1 MVSKT
6 ENVKEIVE
14 REGAVNFWQGKTPCW
29 EMCHCSEAIKSECP
43 ATKYPSL
50 PCWEI
55 EGTYCKLT
63 DDGTSG
69 KDISICQRCRVYR
82 RWGENK
88 PIELKLSGKGI
99 DSFRRFLR
107 EKTEEVYMEGSAP
120 FDGDS
125 ALSESKERPFINI
138 SRRRHEMYMNRL
150 DEIIDKR
157 TEEGGSLTK
166 VLGDI
171 QAEYDWLPVD
181 ALEHVGERLEIPSSK
196 VYRTAILGK
205 GLSVIPR
212 DRHRIEGS
220 VCIVDILRYYLDFLQ
235 HDLCGKCLPCREGM
249 RQMYNI
255 VTDIGSGE
263 GDDAS
268 VGLLRETAEWVA
280 ELSACSQ
287 GTIAA
292 NVVLTALDD
301 YQDQFEEHIHL
312 HKCPTGVCAVSA
324 EER

>member
-1 MVSKT
+1 MIAKIEDVRGI
-6 ENVKEIVE
+6 EE
-14 REGAVNFWQGKTPCW
+14 RESAPDFWQGKTPCW
-29 EMCHCSEAIKSECP
+29 EMCHCSEVIKSECP

-69 KDISICQRCRVYR
+69 KDISICRRCRVYK

-107 EKTEEVYMEGSAP
+107 EKTEEVSREEPAP
-120 FDGDS
+120 FPSES
-125 ALSESKERPFINI
+125 ALLGSKEQAFVNI
-138 SRRRHEMYMNRL
+138 SRRRHEMYVTKL

-166 VLGDI
+166 VLNDI

-212 DRHRIEGS
+212 DRHRVEGS
-220 VCIVDILRYYLDFLQ
+220 VCIVSLIKYYLDFLQ

-255 VTDIGSGE
+255 VADISQGE

-268 VGLLRETAEWVA
+268 IDLLKETAEWVA
-280 ELSACSQ
+280 ELSACTQ

-292 NVVLTALDD
+292 NVILTALGD
-301 YQDQFEEHIHL
+301 YRDQFEEHVHE
-312 HKCPTGVCAVSA
+312 HKCTTGVCAFSA
-324 EER
+324 VER

>member
-1 MVSKT
+1 MVAKI
-6 ENVKEIVE
+6 EDVRGIEE
-14 REGAVNFWQGKTPCW
+14 REGAPDFWQGKTPCW
-29 EMCHCSEAIKSECP
+29 EMCHCSEVIKSECP
-43 ATKYPSL
+43 APKYPSL

-69 KDISICQRCRVYR
+69 RDISICRRCRVYK

-107 EKTEEVYMEGSAP
+107 EKTEEVSLEESAP
-120 FDGDS
+120 FIGES
-125 ALSESKERPFINI
+125 TLPGSKERPFINI
-138 SRRRHEMYMNRL
+138 SRRRHEMYITKL

-166 VLGDI
+166 VLNDI

-212 DRHRIEGS
+212 DRHRVEGS
-220 VCIVDILRYYLDFLQ
+220 VCIVGLLKHYIDFLQ

-255 VTDIGSGE
+255 VADISRGD
-263 GDDAS
+263 GDDA
-268 VGLLRETAEWVA
+268 GIDLLKETAEWVV
-280 ELSACSQ
+280 ELSACTQ

-292 NVVLTALDD
+292 NVVLTALSD
-301 YQDQFEEHIHL
+301 YRDQFEEHIHV
-312 HKCPTGVCAVSA
+312 HKCPTGVCAFSA
-324 EER
+324 VER

>member
-1 MVSKT
+1 MIAKIEDVRG
-6 ENVKEIVE
+6 IGE
-14 REGAVNFWQGKTPCW
+14 REGAPDFWQGKTPCW
-29 EMCHCSEAIKSECP
+29 EMCHCSEVIKSECP

-63 DDGTSG
+63 ADGTSG
-69 KDISICQRCRVYR
+69 KDISICRRCRVYK

-107 EKTEEVYMEGSAP
+107 EKTEEVSLEESAP
-120 FDGDS
+120 FP
-125 ALSESKERPFINI
+125 SESTLPGSKEQAFINI
-138 SRRRHEMYMNRL
+138 SRRRHEMYVNNL
-150 DEIIDKR
+150 DEIIDRR

-166 VLGDI
+166 VLSDI

-181 ALEHVGERLEIPSSK
+181 ALEHVSERLEIPSNK

-212 DRHRIEGS
+212 DRHQVEGS
-220 VCIVDILRYYLDFLQ
+220 VCIVGLLKYYLDFLQ

-255 VTDIGSGE
+255 VADISRGE
-263 GDDAS
+263 GNDAS
-268 VGLLRETAEWVA
+268 VHLLKETAEWVV
-280 ELSACSQ
+280 ELSACTQ
-287 GTIAA
+287 GIIAA
-292 NVVLTALDD
+292 NVVLTTMDD
-301 YQDQFEEHIHL
+301 YRDQFEEHIYA
-312 HKCPTGVCAVSA
+312 HKCPTGICALSA
-324 EER
+324 VQR